1 VSDKTG
7 METEEVKQNKGGNV
21 QNVVK
26 EEQERTT
33 IKKDLFLDYFE
44 KLLCDDIMT
53 CQKINIDKRTL
64 LRWRT
69 DDAEFA
75 KKYNDIKYREGEMVE
90 SKLRA
95 AIIQGDKPSIRF
107 YLNKR
112 HPEYKDKV
120 INEIVPGGER
130 SMKDILEEFEKEKQN
145 ATGNK
150 QQSKT
155 IEQGSGGVN
164 AKDPGQEGADSP
176 IHTESGAG
184 DLLEKKDTPK
194 PVVETK
200 AKGVK

>member
-1 VSDKTG
+1 
-7 METEEVKQNKGGNV
+7 
-21 QNVVK
+21 
-26 EEQERTT
+26 
-33 IKKDLFLDYFE
+33 
-44 KLLCDDIMT
+44 
-53 CQKINIDKRTL
+53 
-64 LRWRT
+64 
-69 DDAEFA
+69 
-75 KKYNDIKYREGEMVE
+75 MVE

-130 SMKDILEEFEKEKQN
+130 SMKDILEEFEKEKN
-145 ATGNK
+145 DTANK
-150 QQSKT
+150 QQLKT

-164 AKDPGQEGADSP
+164 AKDPGQEGADSTV
-176 IHTESGAG
+176 HTESGAG
-184 DLLEKKDTPK
+184 NLLEKKDTPK